1 MAAPQ
6 YVPSSP
12 SARIRYYEAAEH
24 VPDGWSAERP
34 AEVAVRQPRGT
45 RLGNPGPDQGFALL
59 LAKQF
64 HGKLHLSGTE
74 NEHDAVSGCLA
85 IALKRAS
92 LFGRAPVI
100 HDLTLAF
107 TVWGYLAPDAPAEL
121 VELRTA
127 LFEGVGHVQHHN
139 AEQRAIV
146 DSIPDSTYKL
156 TPKAVEVA
164 LAGQWRQL
172 LGR

>member
-12 SARIRYYEAAEH
+12 GIRTRFYEAPEH
-24 VPDGWSAERP
+24 VPDSWAADRP
-34 AEVAVRQPRGT
+34 GEVAVRQPRGT

-64 HGKLHLSGTE
+64 HGQLQLSSTE
-74 NEHDAVSGCLA
+74 DEHDAISGCLA

-92 LFGRAPVI
+92 IYGRAPVI

-107 TVWGYLAPDAPAEL
+107 TMWGYLTADAPVEL
-121 VELRTA
+121 VELRTK
-127 LFEGVGHVQHHN
+127 LFEGVGHIQHHN

-146 DSIPDSTYKL
+146 DSIPESTYKM
-156 TPKAVEVA
+156 TPKAVA
-164 LAGQWRQL
+164 LVLPTQWRSL

>member
-12 SARIRYYEAAEH
+12 SARVRFYEAAEH
-24 VPDGWSAERP
+24 VPDGWSADRP
-34 AEVAVRQPRGT
+34 GDVAVRQPRGT

-64 HGKLHLSGTE
+64 HGRLHLSATE
-74 NEHDAVSGCLA
+74 DEHDAISGCLA

-92 LFGRAPVI
+92 LYGRAPVI

-107 TVWGYLAPDAPAEL
+107 TLWGYLDEAAPTEL
-121 VELRTA
+121 VELRTK

-146 DSIPDSTYKL
+146 DSIPESTYKM
-156 TPKAVEVA
+156 TPKAVNLV
-164 LAGQWRQL
+164 LASQWRSL